1 MRAAPGSATTGFSPN
16 CSSASCG
23 AAPPASFRW
32 YAEHG
37 QVVDAVRHAQAA
49 QDWELAVRL
58 PDHGDLGGASA
69 QLVEQLTDSEARIL
83 RYLPTNL
90 SAPEMADQ
98 LCVSVH
104 TVRTHMRHVYEKLGA
119 HRRAD
124 AVDRAR
130 GLGLLAPSPH
140 RA

>member
-1 MRAAPGSATTGFSPN
+1 MQP
-16 CSSASCG
+16 
-23 AAPPASFRW
+23 PPASFRW

-37 QVVDAVRHAQAA
+37 HVVDAVRHAQAA

-69 QLVEQLTDSEARIL
+69 RLVEQLTDSEARIL

-90 SAPEMADQ
+90 SAPEMAYQ